1 MSDQSKRSKFFLIRL
16 MFSDSQAKK
25 VVGKKWR
32 IILPVT
38 TSFTDEI
45 LCDIFSSDKVIVI
58 QHNCK
63 LTTTSIQSIQYKLE
77 YLLFIKLS
85 DL

>member
-1 MSDQSKRSKFFLIRL
+1 

-25 VVGKKWR
+25 FAGKKWR
-32 IILPVT
+32 VILPVA

-58 QHNCK
+58 HHNSK
-63 LTTTSIQSIQYKLE
+63 LTTTSIQSIQYKLVKV
-77 YLLFIKLS
+77 FVVHQTF
-85 DL
+85 